1 MFIKKAMTS
10 KVISIAKETEIIK
23 AHEIMTKN
31 NIRHLPVLDKNNQVT
46 GMLTDRDIRSAMP
59 FNLSKK
65 EKQNIEFKAKDIM
78 TENPYTISSSAT
90 IQDALLLIQ
99 KEKIGALPVVN
110 ENNELKG
117 IVSVR
122 DLLSSFI
129 NVLGIGEPGTLLGLV
144 LEEKIGQLKKIVDVI
159 TEFKISMGSVL
170 VARYQEENKRVVF
183 IYLLTNNV
191 MLLKKKLKD
200 LGYTL
205 IDPISWYI

>member
-99 KEKIGALPVVN
+99 KEKIGALPVVD